1 MSKEIELG
9 RSYEDLITGF
19 SGMAIGVVHYMTG
32 CSQALLQPRIG
43 EDGKI
48 PESVWFDV
56 QRLSAK
62 TGFAVKLDNGAT
74 PGFDKQA
81 PKI

>member
-1 MSKEIELG
+1 MSKDIELG
-9 RSYEDLITGF
+9 RNYEDIVTGY

-43 EDGKI
+43 EDGKV
-48 PESVWFDV
+48 PESLWFDV
-56 QRLSAK
+56 QRLSVK
-62 TGFAVKLDNGAT
+62 TGTAVKLDNGAT
-74 PGFDKQA
+74 PGFDKPA